1 MLKFDSLPP
10 QPGQVQFGD
19 SAKNL
24 LKPHLLT
31 IHRDIGS
38 LTVGLLVEL
47 NASDDDVVTI
57 VHELADTLSD
67 QPSKTNPRE
76 FFLVGAKL
84 EAERLGLSLIR

>member
-19 SAKNL
+19 STKNL
-24 LKPHLLT
+24 LKPHLLS
-31 IHRDIGS
+31 IHRDMGS
-38 LTVGLLVEL
+38 LSVGLLVDL
-47 NASDDDVVTI
+47 NTSDDHVVTI

-67 QPSKTNPRE
+67 QPPRANPRE

-84 EAERLGLSLIR
+84 EAERLGLLIR